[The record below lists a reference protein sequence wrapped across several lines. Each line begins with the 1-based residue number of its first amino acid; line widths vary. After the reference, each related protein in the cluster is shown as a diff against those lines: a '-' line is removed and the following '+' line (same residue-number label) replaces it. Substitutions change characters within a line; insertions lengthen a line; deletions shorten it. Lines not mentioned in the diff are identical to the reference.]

1 MAYGIEKRTEDWPAF
16 QKWHL
21 AYIKQV
27 AGDKTVPLYD
37 GRSVKHYEGFNEPH
51 VIIKIYEYVDLLEE
65 KLTNF
70 RIFLHNILK
79 KLPPF
84 QADYN
89 FTKLGLQLTKGLP
102 IMFSVEAILRC
113 LCSLIS

>member
-1 MAYGIEKRTEDWPAF
+1 
-16 QKWHL
+16 
-21 AYIKQV
+21 
-27 AGDKTVPLYD
+27 VPLYD

-51 VIIKIYEYVDLLEE
+51 VIIKIYEYVDLLKE

-79 KLPPF
+79 QLPPL

-113 LCSLIS
+113 LCSFNFMTKNAVLFSRQISQLICIVFHSL